1 MQKNCLII
9 VVLKICKI
17 FSFFLNLTI
26 LCKFTAIFAC
36 LMINGHLSF
45 YFFASLTGLDTSLRL
60 SSELVTSVQ
69 SFATFL
75 QHQVEASRITPEAVT
90 GVS

>member
-1 MQKNCLII
+1 MLENKWSS
-9 VVLKICKI
+9 V
-17 FSFFLNLTI
+17 FFY
-26 LCKFTAIFAC
+26 CFAP
-36 LMINGHLSF
+36 
-45 YFFASLTGLDTSLRL
+45 LTGLDTSLRL

-75 QHQVEASRITPEAVT
+75 QHQVEAISLKDNGHLRADRITPESVT